1 MDEPRPRDA
10 NEAEQKEREPRQR
23 IAAPRKNPD
32 VSPRIEIML
41 NRQQKDVLVSAAIPK
56 LGAICVLLPAH
67 AAQQCPIA
75 GTKRDEIA
83 AAAMIRSE
91 DQFSRYQLRESALDV
106 DRAEPRAIPADRD
119 HFVIAELRDSFDRV
133 FKAGREIPARLPVNV
148 WRSSA

>member
-1 MDEPRPRDA
+1 MDEPLPRDA

-41 NRQQKDVLVSAAIPK
+41 NRQQKDVLVSAASPK

-106 DRAEPRAIPADRD
+106 DRAKAWAIAPDGND
-119 HFVIAELRDSFDRV
+119 FVIAKQRESLDRV
-133 FKAGREIPARLPVNV
+133 LKARREIPARLPVNM
-148 WRSSA
+148 WGGSA